1 MDLFEFYQTPAAA
14 KITNDKKLLE
24 RISGDPASR
33 TAQEKRDDDKI
44 KVIRIDELNTFK
56 VKIGKT
62 KKFEVFTLDQICTQL
77 QLRFQNLE
85 GLSISS
91 IGEKIHHI
99 PDSICGFSKLTVLC
113 LRGPICSLPE
123 RLGDLVNLTTFRIDA
138 QKMLGTSPI
147 PLPAG
152 MRSRAGILLP
162 ESMGALVNLHTLECT
177 SCNFQVMPSF
187 VSGLSKLRVLTID
200 DSSIREI
207 PERVLS
213 EKMNILTITNSHLES
228 LPESIGLLVNLN
240 TLRLNSNRLTTLP
253 SSIENLTRLKKL
265 ELDNNQ
271 LTTLPRIK
279 KPNNLIDLY
288 LNHNQFETIPES
300 IVELPALT
308 ILRLSHNRI
317 TELPANINN
326 LTRLV
331 SLQLSNNRLTTL
343 PDTFGVKLPGNNNN
357 NNNHNNN
364 NNNAMDRYSR
374 NMHPMELLNL
384 SHNNLTSIP
393 ASVGNLGNL
402 GEINLSHNPNLRVL
416 PQEVIDLTRAG
427 PRRRQ
432 ITEIFSEGTGLRGR
446 QRPARIDATEVHK
459 NFAKI
464 DIRSLFMFIAR
475 KVPQE
480 MLESELRSF
489 DITRVAG
496 TLRSY
501 IVRMPL
507 NEAAQK
513 KLLDSLHE
521 IYVQRL
527 ERYAYDADDKKVIA
541 YCMAYV
547 GSQPARFQSEY
558 ARAFVEDCYEAYGGQ
573 DISCVK
579 GVIERF
585 VSTLSLAALL
595 YDGTPE
601 YNSSGYAE
609 IVSIVGH
616 KKIGS
621 LKEHMDRISKDC
633 YAKSQN
639 NDGNADVT
647 KFRKCMTDTLKA
659 ELGNKFNETNSTT
672 KNTLNTVVSELNGM
686 FGGRRVRR
694 THKKRKDILRKRTIK
709 QKGKRKIRTTYK
721 RSH

>member
-1 MDLFEFYQTPAAA
+1 MDMDMDLFEFYQTPAAA
-14 KITNDKKLLE
+14 KIMDDKKLLI
-24 RISGDPASR
+24 RISGDPARR
-33 TAQEKRDDDKI
+33 TAQEKRNDDKI
-44 KVIRIDELNTFK
+44 KVIRIAKLNAFK
-56 VKIGKT
+56 D
-62 KKFEVFTLDQICTQL
+62 FTLDQLCTQL

-91 IGEKIHHI
+91 IDTEDRRTPYLEKNKKIHHI

-113 LRGPICSLPE
+113 LRGPIITLPE
-123 RLGDLVNLTTFRIDA
+123 RLGDLVNLTTFRIDS
-138 QKMLGTSPI
+138 QKMLGTSPV
-147 PLPAG
+147 PLPAD
-152 MRSRAGILLP
+152 MRGRAGILLP
-162 ESMGALVNLHTLECT
+162 ESIGMLENLRILECR
-177 SCNFQVMPSF
+177 SCNLQVMPPF
-187 VSGLSKLRVLTID
+187 VSRLSKLQVLTID

-213 EKMNILTITNSHLES
+213 ETMNILTITNSGLES
-228 LPESIGLLVNLN
+228 LPESMGSLTRLN

-253 SSIENLTRLKKL
+253 SSIGNLTRLKTL
-265 ELDNNQ
+265 ELNNNQ
-271 LTTLPRIK
+271 LTTLPATCRELTILADLEL
-279 KPNNLIDLY
+279 NN
-288 LNHNQFETIPES
+288 NQFESIPES
-300 IVELPALT
+300 IIDLT
-308 ILRLSHNRI
+308 LLQRL
-317 TELPANINN
+317 
-326 LTRLV
+326 
-331 SLQLSNNRLTTL
+331 
-343 PDTFGVKLPGNNNN
+343 
-357 NNNHNNN
+357 
-364 NNNAMDRYSR
+364 Y
-374 NMHPMELLNL
+374 L

-393 ASVGNLGNL
+393 VSVGNLRNL
-402 GEINLSHNPNLRVL
+402 IVLNLNDNPNLRIL
-416 PQEVIDLTRAG
+416 PQEVIALGQAG
-427 PRRRQ
+427 RGHQRTQ
-432 ITEIFSEGTGLRGR
+432 ISVEGTGLPGR
-446 QRPARIDATEVHK
+446 QRPVRIDPTEVHK

-480 MLESELRSF
+480 MLASELRSF

-527 ERYAYDADDKKVIA
+527 EKYAYDADDKKVIA

-547 GSQPARFQSEY
+547 ASQPERFQSEY
-558 ARAFVEDCYEAYGGQ
+558 ARAFVEDCYEAYGGEEL
-573 DISCVK
+573 SCVK

-601 YNSSGYAE
+601 YNSSGYGE

-633 YAKSQN
+633 YGKSQN

-709 QKGKRKIRTTYK
+709 QKGKRKIRTYK